1 MLQNGRGILMDA
13 NLKIVLDQYFEGASK
28 LQPNVFVPVRDNRV
42 IEPLVYAF
50 FSETE
55 QSTLIISDTQDILEG
70 DILVYP
76 KTRQFCYID
85 DIRHITGKNIYVVHY
100 HTKYQRK
107 AHAPFDAE

>member
-1 MLQNGRGILMDA
+1 MDA

-42 IEPLVYAF
+42 NEPLVYAF

-107 AHAPFDAE
+107 AHAPFDAD

>member
-1 MLQNGRGILMDA
+1 MDA

-28 LQPNVFVPVRDNRV
+28 LKPNVFVPVRNNRV
-42 IEPLVYAF
+42 EEPLIDAF

-55 QSTLIISDTQDILEG
+55 QSTLIMPDHQEIFEG

-76 KTRQFCYID
+76 KTRQFCYVD
-85 DIRHITGKNIYVVHY
+85 DIRHITGKGIFIVHY

-107 AHAPFDAE
+107 AHLSFEED

>member
-1 MLQNGRGILMDA
+1 MDA

-28 LQPNVFVPVRDNRV
+28 LQPNVFVPVRGNRV
-42 IEPLVYAF
+42 IEPLVDAF
-50 FSETE
+50 FSETQE
-55 QSTLIISDTQDILEG
+55 STLIAYDSQDILEG

-85 DIRHITGKNIYVVHY
+85 DIRHIPGRGIYIIHY

-107 AHAPFDAE
+107 ANAPFDND